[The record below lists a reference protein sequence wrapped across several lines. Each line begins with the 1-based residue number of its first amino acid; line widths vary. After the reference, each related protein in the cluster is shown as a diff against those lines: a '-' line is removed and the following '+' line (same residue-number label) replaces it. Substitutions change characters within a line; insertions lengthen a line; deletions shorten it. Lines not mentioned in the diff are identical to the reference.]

1 MELNNLEQPA
11 EIKKEY
17 YSAAMP
23 TFPVQDHLGQTL
35 VNFGMNKLEFA
46 AIHLAA
52 GWWNSPELRRD
63 TIASEAV
70 NMAAEILKECDV
82 RMSEITKTQSK
93 IIDLNVNK
101 P

>member
-35 VNFGMNKLEFA
+35 VNFGMNKLEYA

-52 GWWNSPELRRD
+52 GWWQCPDFRRD
-63 TIASEAV
+63 TIADEAV
-70 NMAAEILKECDV
+70 NLAAEILKECDR
-82 RMSEITKTQSK
+82 RMIELTTATPK
-93 IIDLNVNK
+93 IINLNDNK
-101 P
+101 S

>member
-1 MELNNLEQPA
+1 MEFNNLEQPA

-35 VNFGMNKLEFA
+35 VNFGMNKLEYA
-46 AIHLAA
+46 AIALAA

-63 TIASEAV
+63 TVASEAV
-70 NMAAEILKECDV
+70 NMAAEILKECDA
-82 RMSEITKTQSK
+82 RMGEVSKTQSK
-93 IIDLNVNK
+93 IIDLNANK
-101 P
+101 L

>member
-1 MELNNLEQPA
+1 MENNFEAPA
-11 EIKKEY
+11 EIRKEY

-35 VNFGMNKLEFA
+35 VNFGMNKLEYA
-46 AIHLAA
+46 AIALAA
-52 GWWNSPELRRD
+52 GWWHNPDLRRD

-70 NMAAEILKECDV
+70 NMAAEILKECDA
-82 RMSEITKTQSK
+82 RMNDIVKTATKLF
-93 IIDLNVNK
+93 DLNANK